1 MTRKLMWSTVIGL
14 VFMGLFLSNNRS
26 FGADEKSGGGPP
38 ALLATPQS
46 SETQTPPKVEHYTL
60 TPEQQEKAIAY
71 SHARYRHYFIG
82 VAYSLALLYFL
93 MRLQWPVKFA
103 RWAEGGGNRR
113 RFLQVLIFAPLF
125 IITMQVMSFPVD
137 YYGEHLEKTFG
148 LSVQS
153 FGSWLW
159 DWTKGLMV
167 GLVIGT
173 LLIWILFGVIRRS
186 PTRWWF
192 YFWLA
197 LIPIVVFLIFLQPY
211 VIEPLFFKFT
221 PLKQT
226 QPQLAAKLEEVS
238 QRAGLDIP
246 ESRMFEMDAS
256 TKTKDLNAYVSGI
269 GASKRV
275 VVWDTTIRKMTPD
288 EIAFVFGHESGHY
301 VLLHIPK
308 IIFLNLMVALILFYL
323 GYRSVNWAIR
333 RWQPWSGVPH
343 LSEWGSLTILLFF
356 ISVLTFIASP
366 LTNGISRHFE
376 HQADIYGLEVTHGI
390 IPDSPQVA
398 GRAFQIL
405 GEVGLSEPNPN
416 PFVKFWLFSHPA
428 LNERVDF
435 ALQYNPWGA
444 GRSPEFVKMK

>member
-1 MTRKLMWSTVIGL
+1 MTRRLMLSAVIGF
-14 VFMGLFLSNNRS
+14 VFMGLFLSINRS
-26 FGADEKSGGGPP
+26 LRADEKSGGSQP
-38 ALLATPQS
+38 AVSATPS
-46 SETQTPPKVEHYTL
+46 TNETPAPPKVERYTL
-60 TPEQQEKAIAY
+60 NPEQQEKAIAY
-71 SHARYRHYFIG
+71 SHAKYRHYFIG
-82 VAYSLALLYFL
+82 IAYGLALLYFL

-103 RWAEGGGNRR
+103 RWAQGDGKRR
-113 RFLQVLIFAPLF
+113 RFFQVVIFAPLF

-137 YYGEHLEKTFG
+137 YHGEHLEKTFG

-173 LLIWILFGVIRRS
+173 VLIWILYGVIRRS

-197 LIPIVVFLIFLQPY
+197 LIPIIVFLIFVQPY
-211 VIEPLFFKFT
+211 VIEPFFFKFT

-226 QPQLAAKLEEVS
+226 QPKVVARLQEVTA
-238 QRAGLDIP
+238 RAGLNIP

-275 VVWDTTIRKMTPD
+275 VVWDTTIRKMTAD
-288 EIAFVFGHESGHY
+288 EIAFVFGHEAGHY
-301 VLLHIPK
+301 VLRHIPK
-308 IIFLNLMVALILFYL
+308 IIFLNLLVSLVLFYL
-323 GYRSVNWAIR
+323 GYRSVNWAIH
-333 RWQPWSGVPH
+333 RWQPWSGVQH
-343 LSEWGSLTILLFF
+343 LSEWGSLTILIFF
-356 ISVLTFIASP
+356 ISILTFIADP

-390 IPDSPQVA
+390 IPDAPQVA
-398 GRAFQIL
+398 GRSFQIL

-416 PFVKFWLFSHPA
+416 SFIKFWLFGHPA

-435 ALQYNPWGA
+435 ALRYNPWGE
-444 GRSPEFVKMK
+444 GKTPEFVKVK